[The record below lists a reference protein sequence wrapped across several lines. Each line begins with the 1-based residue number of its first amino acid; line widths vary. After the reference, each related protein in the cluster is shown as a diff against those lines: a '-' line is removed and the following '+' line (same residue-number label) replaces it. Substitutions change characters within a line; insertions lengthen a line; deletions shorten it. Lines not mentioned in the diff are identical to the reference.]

1 MEKISIGTPFTLPCG
16 LNIPNRLVKSAMSEA
31 LGTPESGPSTTLIH
45 LYERWAKGGTGMLIT
60 GNVMADPKAKG
71 EKNNVIIE
79 DERHLESLQKWAS
92 NGSVMIMQINHPGR
106 QAPKFNH
113 DVVAPS
119 AVGLN
124 SKTLK
129 PFFKI
134 PRALRSEEILEII
147 RRFAT
152 TASIAEKAG
161 FKGVQIHG
169 AHGYLVSQFL
179 SPLVNLRTDE
189 WGGSLENRARF
200 VLEIYRAMRSKTS
213 PNFAVGIKIN
223 SADFQRGGFTEEESL
238 AVIQMLSEEKMDF
251 IEVSGGTYEKAA
263 MMGSLKRSTMER
275 EAYFSEF
282 IVKAR
287 KISTAPLILTGGFRS
302 LKAMNTALE
311 NQELDFIG
319 LARPLGIDPNFSNQ
333 LLEGK
338 IEKWED
344 PIVKTG
350 IGFLDKTGGMELP
363 WYQVQLKRI
372 GQGLPPNPKLSGLK
386 GAFKLIKELI

>member
-1 MEKISIGTPFTLPCG
+1 MEKISIRTPFTLPCG

-31 LGTPESGPSTTLIH
+31 LGTSESSPSPTLIH

-60 GNVMADPKAKG
+60 GNVMVDPKAKG
-71 EKNNVIIE
+71 EKRNVIIE

-92 NGSVMIMQINHPGR
+92 NDSVMIMQINHPGR
-106 QAPKFNH
+106 QAPKFNQ

-124 SKTLK
+124 NKTLK

-134 PRALRSEEILEII
+134 PRALTSPEIQDII
-147 RRFAT
+147 SRFAT

-189 WGGSLENRARF
+189 WGGSLEKRAKF
-200 VLEIYRAMRSKTS
+200 VLEIYRAIRSKTS

-223 SADFQRGGFTEEESL
+223 SADFQRGGFSEEESL

-263 MMGSLKRSTMER
+263 MMGSLKRSTLER

-287 KISTAPLILTGGFRS
+287 KISFAPLILTGGFRS

-311 NQELDFIG
+311 NKELDFIG
-319 LARPLGIDPNFSNQ
+319 LARPLGIDPNLSNN
-333 LLEGK
+333 LLQGK
-338 IEKWED
+338 IDKWED

-350 IGFLDKTGGMELP
+350 IGFLDKTRGMELP

-386 GAFKLIKELI
+386 GAFKLFKELI

>member
-1 MEKISIGTPFTLPCG
+1 MEKISIGIPFILPCG

-31 LGTPESGPSTTLIH
+31 LGTTESGPSPTLIH
-45 LYERWAKGGTGMLIT
+45 LYERWGKGGTGMLIT
-60 GNVMADPKAKG
+60 GNVMVDPKAKG
-71 EKNNVIIE
+71 EKRNVIIE
-79 DERHLESLQKWAS
+79 DERHLESLEKWAS

-106 QAPKFNH
+106 QAPKFNQ

-134 PRALRSEEILEII
+134 PRALHSEEIKDII
-147 RRFAT
+147 KRFAN

-223 SADFQRGGFTEEESL
+223 SADFQRGGFTEEDSL
-238 AVIQMLSEEKMDF
+238 QVIQMLSEEKMDF

-263 MMGSLKRSTMER
+263 MMGSLKRSTLER

-287 KISTAPLILTGGFRS
+287 KICKAPLILTGGFRT
-302 LKAMNTALE
+302 LKSMNTALE

-344 PIVKTG
+344 PMVKTG

>member
-1 MEKISIGTPFTLPCG
+1 MEKISIRTPFTLPCG

-31 LGTPESGPSTTLIH
+31 LGSLESGPSQTLIH

-60 GNVMADPKAKG
+60 GNVMVDPKAKG
-71 EKNNVIIE
+71 EKRNVIIE

-92 NGSVMIMQINHPGR
+92 NDSVMIMQINHPGR
-106 QAPKFNH
+106 QAPKFNQ

-124 SKTLK
+124 NKTLK

-134 PRALRSEEILEII
+134 PRALTSPEIQDII
-147 RRFAT
+147 SRFAT

-189 WGGSLENRARF
+189 WGGSLEKRAKF
-200 VLEIYRAMRSKTS
+200 VLEIYRAIRSKTS

-223 SADFQRGGFTEEESL
+223 SADFQRGGFSEEESL

-263 MMGSLKRSTMER
+263 MMGSLKRSTLER

-287 KISTAPLILTGGFRS
+287 KISFAPLILTGGFRS

-311 NQELDFIG
+311 NKELDFIG
-319 LARPLGIDPNFSNQ
+319 LARPLGIDPNLSNN
-333 LLEGK
+333 LLQGK
-338 IEKWED
+338 IDKWED

-386 GAFKLIKELI
+386 GAFKLFKELI

>member
-31 LGTPESGPSTTLIH
+31 LGTQESGPSPILIH

-60 GNVMADPKAKG
+60 GNVMVDPKAKG
-71 EKNNVIIE
+71 EKRNVIIE
-79 DERHLESLQKWAS
+79 DDRHLESLEKWAS

-106 QAPKFNH
+106 QAPKFNQ

-134 PRALRSEEILEII
+134 PRALRPEEIKNII
-147 RRFAT
+147 HRFAT

-263 MMGSLKRSTMER
+263 MMGSLKRSTIER